1 MWTCPSFVGF
11 ATIGEAQ
18 DVASFSRNFSMMSCI
33 LTHANLSIFCRDC
46 HFIGEAQEVA
56 SFSGTFSIMSWL
68 SCSVIALV
76 TFSRM
81 W

>member
-1 MWTCPSFVGF
+1 MLLRFLEIF
-11 ATIGEAQ
+11 N
-18 DVASFSRNFSMMSCI
+18 DVLHI
-33 LTHANLSIFCRDC
+33 DTYANLSIFCSDC
-46 HFIGEAQEVA
+46 YFIGEAQEVV